1 MKYIITP
8 LLFLFFT
15 LNTYC
20 QNKYSFD
27 YMIEYHFQRTEN
39 SKVEIIYFLTNSKD
53 DSYSA
58 RLATSKS
65 QFQGFDVNFRTD
77 SGLTSEVII
86 NKVDFLKAESITLP
100 CEYLRFNKDLGE
112 KYDSDRYDFRNEND
126 TLIKGSVFRH
136 YTMKYHKLKESK
148 KYKSGKSHY
157 IVENNTEFHK
167 PLLALSYSFDDNVTS
182 KKFPN
187 GIANEIFTTSYDG
200 KSLNYIFKLRQYV
213 KINKYFLIPE
223 NCDASVLMPLKVRI
237 K

>member
-1 MKYIITP
+1 MKYIIIP

-15 LNTYC
+15 LNTYG

-39 SKVEIIYFLTNSKD
+39 SKVEIIYLLTNSKD

-58 RLATSKS
+58 RLTKSKS
-65 QFQGFDVNFRTD
+65 QLQGFDVNFRAD

-86 NKVDFLKAESITLP
+86 DKVEFLKAESITLP
-100 CEYLRFNKDLGE
+100 CEHLRFYKALDE
-112 KYDSDRYDFRNEND
+112 KYDADRYDFTNEND
-126 TLIKGSVFRH
+126 TLINGSLFRH

-148 KYKSGKSHY
+148 RYKGAISHY

-167 PLLALSYSFDDNVTS
+167 PLLALSYSFDDDMTS

-200 KSLNYIFKLRQYV
+200 KSLNYIFKLIQYV

-223 NCDASVLMPLKVRI
+223 NCDTSVLMPLKVRVN
-237 K
+237 